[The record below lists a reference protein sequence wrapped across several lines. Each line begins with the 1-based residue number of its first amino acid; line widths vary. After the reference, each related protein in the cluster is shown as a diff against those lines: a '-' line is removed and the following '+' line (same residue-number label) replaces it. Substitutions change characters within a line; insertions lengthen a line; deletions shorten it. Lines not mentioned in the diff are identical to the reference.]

1 MNKKDSLKLFVIIII
16 AIISGAIC
24 GKLVLDNLI

>member
-1 MNKKDSLKLFVIIII
+1 MNKKDILILFVIIII

>member
-1 MNKKDSLKLFVIIII
+1 MNKKDILKLFVIIII

-24 GKLVLDNLI
+24 GKLVFDNLI

>member
-1 MNKKDSLKLFVIIII
+1 MNKKDIRKLFVIIII